1 MGHYFNKVQTCIRK
15 KKIFLYTVYVC
26 KDCIFIYP
34 LGWSNYSDSDS
45 YVCPTIHAVICCQ
58 KTLVAASWLL
68 QSLVPSASLRQC
80 GPELFP
86 QLDDS
91 PPVRS
96 SQLLLSHWMRHQT
109 AKLSLLRCLEKL
121 VLGSVWVS
129 AVHIIS
135 CRSLRIVKYINQTNV
150 LGHIIIWLET
160 HVLGDLAW
168 IP

>member
-1 MGHYFNKVQTCIRK
+1 MGHYFTKVNICIRK
-15 KKIFLYTVYVC
+15 KEILLTYSICIQRLYIHLSFGMNQLFRFWFVC
-26 KDCIFIYP
+26 MYNHT
-34 LGWSNYSDSDS
+34 L
-45 YVCPTIHAVICCQ
+45 ICCQ

-68 QSLVPSASLRQC
+68 QSLVTSASLRQC

-91 PPVRS
+91 PRVRS

-109 AKLSLLRCLEKL
+109 AKLSLLRCLEKQ
-121 VLGSVWVS
+121 VLGSLWVS

-135 CRSLRIVKYINQTNV
+135 CRSLHIVKYINQSNV